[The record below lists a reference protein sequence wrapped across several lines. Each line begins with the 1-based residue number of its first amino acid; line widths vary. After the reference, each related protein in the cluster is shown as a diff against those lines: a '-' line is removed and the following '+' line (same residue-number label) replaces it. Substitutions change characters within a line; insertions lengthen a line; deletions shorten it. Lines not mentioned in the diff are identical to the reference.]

1 MIFMDKLSAKIL
13 NILENDCRHSAD
25 ELAQMLNVGKDEVE
39 KTIEKLEGEEIICGY
54 KAMID
59 WDKFSDTHVTALI
72 ELKVTPQKIAG
83 FENMAH
89 SLSQMPEVESVYLMS
104 GAYDFSVTVQGKSF
118 KDVALFVAK
127 RLATL
132 DGVVSTATHFVL
144 RRYKELGVT
153 LDRALPDDRGTLSF

>member
-1 MIFMDKLSAKIL
+1 MDKLSTKIL
-13 NILENDCRHSAD
+13 NILENDSRHSYD
-25 ELAQMLNVGKDEVE
+25 ELAQMLGVDADEVK
-39 KTIEKLEGEEIICGY
+39 KTIDNLEKEEIICGY

-72 ELKVTPQKIAG
+72 ELTVTPQKYAG

-89 SLSQMPEVESVYLMS
+89 SLSLMPEVESVYLMS
-104 GAYDFSVTVQGKSF
+104 GAYDFCVTVQGKSF

-132 DGVVSTATHFVL
+132 DGVTSTATHFVL
-144 RRYKELGVT
+144 RRYKELGVV
-153 LDRALPDDRGTLSF
+153 LDRAIPDDRGTMSF